1 MESGRREIMPN
12 NYCLTRI
19 LNIMVPKPDIPEDI
33 ALNYKLVKVQWTEQ
47 LVSIQKQKTERIKK
61 ETEKIKVLMEGLTVS
76 RNYCEGCT

>member
-1 MESGRREIMPN
+1 MGSGEKKMISN
-12 NYCLTRI
+12 NYWLTRI

-61 ETEKIKVLMEGLTVS
+61 ETEKIKVLIECWTVVQ
-76 RNYCEGCT
+76 RYC

>member
-1 MESGRREIMPN
+1 MESGRREIRPN
-12 NYCLTRI
+12 NNCLTRI

-76 RNYCEGCT
+76 RNYFEGCT